1 MSINLK
7 TTQHTERFTDE
18 ELFQQFC
25 SHHSNE
31 AFESLV
37 HRYERPL
44 FAYLRRMMH
53 SQQLAEDVFQSTFLR
68 VFLKRDSF
76 DLTRRFQP
84 WLYSVATRQAID
96 TMRKEKRHHH
106 TVSKRVSGKPA
117 DDACLDNLPG
127 GDRTPSEL
135 AGEQEEWSNVRKAVG
150 RLSMVQ
156 RKAVELVYGK
166 GLAYREAAGV
176 LGVPVGTVKSRVHA
190 AILALGGSCV

>member
-1 MSINLK
+1 MSIALK
-7 TTQHTERFTDE
+7 TTRRTNELTDE
-18 ELFQQFC
+18 ALFRQFC
-25 SHHSNE
+25 IHHNSE
-31 AFESLV
+31 AFEELV

-68 VFLKRDSF
+68 VFLKRESF

-106 TVSKRVSGKPA
+106 TVSKRVAGKPT

-135 AGEQEEWSNVRKAVG
+135 AGEQEEWRNVRIAVR
-150 RLSMVQ
+150 RLSNVQ

-176 LGVPVGTVKSRVHA
+176 LGVPIGTVKSRVHA